1 MRCSMQFD
9 LKQFLR
15 TGRVP
20 YSAALECDL
29 SGYDWP
35 GYEPVGPIT
44 GEFFAALDRDG
55 KAQLQLALKAEVTA
69 PCARCLAPAFYS
81 CSIERGWSV
90 GPADLESDELELPI
104 SEKGMLDID
113 ELAFQELV
121 LELPTVLLCSA
132 DCQGLCPVCGQPKA
146 AGCSCCPAGPQ
157 EPAANQGLA
166 ILKELLSED
175 SH

>member
-1 MRCSMQFD
+1 MQFD

-35 GYEPVGPIT
+35 GYEPVGPIA

-104 SEKGMLDID
+104 SEKDMLDID

-121 LELPTVLLCSA
+121 LELPTVLLCSP

>member
-1 MRCSMQFD
+1 MQFD

-104 SEKGMLDID
+104 SEKEDPDARPSKPL
-113 ELAFQELV
+113 
-121 LELPTVLLCSA
+121 
-132 DCQGLCPVCGQPKA
+132 
-146 AGCSCCPAGPQ
+146 
-157 EPAANQGLA
+157 LA
-166 ILKELLSED
+166 IIYLKSFSSL
-175 SH
+175 

>member
-1 MRCSMQFD
+1 MQFD

-69 PCARCLAPAFYS
+69 PCARCLEPAFYS

-121 LELPTVLLCSA
+121 LELPTVLLCSP

-146 AGCSCCPAGPQ
+146 AGCSCCTA
-157 EPAANQGLA
+157 EAKMPAANKGLA

>member
-1 MRCSMQFD
+1 MQFD

-44 GEFFAALDRDG
+44 GEVFAALDRDG
-55 KAQLQLALKAEVTA
+55 KAQLQLALKAEVTT

-121 LELPTVLLCSA
+121 LELPTVLLCSP

>member
-1 MRCSMQFD
+1 MQFD

-20 YSAALECDL
+20 YSAALECDF

-104 SEKGMLDID
+104 SEKDMLDID

-121 LELPTVLLCSA
+121 LELPTVLLCSP

>member
-1 MRCSMQFD
+1 MQFD

-55 KAQLQLALKAEVTA
+55 KAQLQLALKAEVTT

-121 LELPTVLLCSA
+121 LELPTVLLCSP

-166 ILKELLSED
+166 ILKQLLSED

>member
-1 MRCSMQFD
+1 MQFD

-35 GYEPVGPIT
+35 GYEPVGLIT

-81 CSIERGWSV
+81 CSIERGWYV

-104 SEKGMLDID
+104 SEKDMLDID

-121 LELPTVLLCSA
+121 LELPTVLLCSP

>member
-1 MRCSMQFD
+1 MQFD

-55 KAQLQLALKAEVTA
+55 KAQLQLSLKAEVTT

-121 LELPTVLLCSA
+121 LELPTVLLCSP

>member
-1 MRCSMQFD
+1 MQFD

-44 GEFFAALDRDG
+44 GEFFAALARDG

-121 LELPTVLLCSA
+121 LELPTVLLCSP

>member
-1 MRCSMQFD
+1 MQFD

-104 SEKGMLDID
+104 SEKDMLDID

-121 LELPTVLLCSA
+121 LELPTVLLCSP

>member
-1 MRCSMQFD
+1 MQFD

-55 KAQLQLALKAEVTA
+55 KAQLQLALKAEVTT

-121 LELPTVLLCSA
+121 LELPTVLLCSP

-146 AGCSCCPAGPQ
+146 AGCSCCTA
-157 EPAANQGLA
+157 EAEMPAANQGLA

>member
-1 MRCSMQFD
+1 MQFD

-55 KAQLQLALKAEVTA
+55 KAQLQLALKAEVTT

-121 LELPTVLLCSA
+121 LELPTVLLCSP

>member
-1 MRCSMQFD
+1 MQFD

-69 PCARCLAPAFYS
+69 PCARCLAPAFYL

-90 GPADLESDELELPI
+90 GPADLESDEMELPI

-121 LELPTVLLCSA
+121 LELPTVLLCSP

>member
-1 MRCSMQFD
+1 MQFD

-20 YSAALECDL
+20 YSAALERDL

-90 GPADLESDELELPI
+90 RPADLESDELELPI

-121 LELPTVLLCSA
+121 LELPTVLLCSP

>member
-1 MRCSMQFD
+1 MQFD

-15 TGRVP
+15 IGRVP

-55 KAQLQLALKAEVTA
+55 KAQLQFALKAEVTA

-121 LELPTVLLCSA
+121 LELPTVLLCSP

>member
-1 MRCSMQFD
+1 MQFD

-81 CSIERGWSV
+81 CSIEQGWSV

-121 LELPTVLLCSA
+121 LELPTVLLCSP